1 MWVNSVI
8 PYQPC
13 FSSVCAGAMR
23 ALSLQLAKARSQEN
37 NYKNR
42 LDDLKMTVERI
53 RALGSQYQN
62 RVQDTS
68 RLISQMR
75 LSLAESEA
83 SLQNTVCLPG

>member
-1 MWVNSVI
+1 
-8 PYQPC
+8 
-13 FSSVCAGAMR
+13 MR
-23 ALSLQLAKARSQEN
+23 ALGFRLAKARSQEN
-37 NYKNR
+37 NYKTR
-42 LDDLKMTVERI
+42 LDDLKMTAERI
-53 RALGSQYQN
+53 RALGSQHQN